1 MAGEL
6 IRRLEHMDRGPY
18 AGPVGWLDAAGNGE
32 WGIALRGAVIESP
45 TSVRMFAGC
54 GIVEGSVPET
64 ELAETW
70 AKFRP
75 MLESLG
81 IER

>member
-1 MAGEL
+1 M
-6 IRRLEHMDRGPY
+6 
-18 AGPVGWLDAAGNGE
+18 
-32 WGIALRGAVIESP
+32 IESP
-45 TSVRMFAGC
+45 DTVRLYAGC
-54 GIVEGSVPET
+54 GIVDGSQPEA

-81 IER
+81 IKQLVSAGVASGIADTSPRLGLKSAVSLVIQ

>member
-1 MAGEL
+1 
-6 IRRLEHMDRGPY
+6 
-18 AGPVGWLDAAGNGE
+18 
-32 WGIALRGAVIESP
+32 VIESP
-45 TSVRMFAGC
+45 TTVRLYAGC
-54 GIVEGSVPET
+54 GIVEGSHPEA

-81 IER
+81 ISH